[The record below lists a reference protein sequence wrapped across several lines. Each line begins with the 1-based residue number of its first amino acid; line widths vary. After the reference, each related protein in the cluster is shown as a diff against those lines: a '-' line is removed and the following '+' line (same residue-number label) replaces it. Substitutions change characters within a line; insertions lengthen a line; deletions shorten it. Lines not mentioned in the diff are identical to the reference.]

1 MKNNTIKVLHVISL
15 LNEEKGGLYDIVKN
29 SCKFLKNFENI
40 IVASNIKNKKILK
53 DFSCK
58 IIFINKIYKYFN
70 FYHNLKVD
78 LVHVYGIWSFLNT
91 LVCFFVILKK
101 IPLIISPQGMLEPWS
116 LSQKFFKKKLFFLLF
131 WKKIFQKAELIIF
144 ASEQEYKNFLK
155 LKIKKKFNYKI
166 IPNGFYLGVSN
177 KKYKVYKRNKK
188 NLLFLS
194 RLHPKKGVS
203 ELIKVF
209 QELKFKDWKL
219 LIVGSGEKEYVRKL
233 KIQAKSNL
241 NKNILFYGFK
251 SGQEKNDI
259 YKKSDI
265 FVLPSYSE
273 NFGIV
278 VPEALSFGLPVIT
291 TTDTPWSVLKNK
303 NCGWLINMNE
313 KNLKSCLNSVLRS
326 SNSKLNIM
334 SKNAIKLS
342 MEFHWS
348 KISKDLN
355 KSYSKIFNQKKFI

>member
-1 MKNNTIKVLHVISL
+1 MINCKIKIFHVINN
-15 LNEEKGGLYDIVKN
+15 LNDEEGGLYDIVKN
-29 SCKFLKNFENI
+29 LCNFLQNFENI
-40 IVASNIKNKKILK
+40 VITSKIKNKKILENFTSK
-53 DFSCK
+53 VILFDK
-58 IIFINKIYKYFN
+58 IINIKQIFLLKP
-70 FYHNLKVD
+70 NL
-78 LVHVYGIWSFLNT
+78 LHVHGIWSFLNT
-91 LVCFFVILKK
+91 IICFYGIFKK

-116 LSQKFFKKKLFFLLF
+116 LNQKPLK
-131 WKKIFQKAELIIF
+131 KKIFLWLFWNNIFNRANLIVF
-144 ASEQEYKNFLK
+144 SSRNEYKNFLK

-166 IPNGFYLGVSN
+166 IPNGFYLRSPS
-177 KKYKVYKRNKK
+177 KKYKVYKKSKR

-194 RLHPKKGVS
+194 RIHPKKGVS

-209 QELKFKDWKL
+209 QELKFKDWNL
-219 LIVGSGEKEYVRKL
+219 LIVGSGEKKYVRKL

-251 SGQEKNDI
+251 SDQEKNDI

-313 KNLKSCLNSVLRS
+313 KNLKSCLNSALRS

-334 SKNAIKLS
+334 SKNAKKLS
-342 MEFHWS
+342 MKFHWS